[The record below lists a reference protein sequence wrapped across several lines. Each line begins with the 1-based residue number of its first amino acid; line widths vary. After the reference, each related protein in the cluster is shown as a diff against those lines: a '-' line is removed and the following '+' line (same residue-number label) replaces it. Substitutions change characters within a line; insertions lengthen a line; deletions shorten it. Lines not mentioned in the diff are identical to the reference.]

1 MELYIHF
8 FFYIAGLCSVFAV
21 GAFVADYILP
31 RFFPTEEGP
40 RPMAHR
46 LPTKNSKQSSPQR
59 SNTR

>member
-40 RPMAHR
+40 RPMAYR
-46 LPTKNSKQSSPQR
+46 LPTKNHKQSSPQR